1 MAMGVIFC
9 SDFIICPASTR
20 MSERPPENVKTTLN
34 VFLKRVPAGW
44 CHRKKIPLA
53 TLALKVYHSLSNL
66 SPGLENRVAYRK
78 CGYDHELERLSKP
91 NQRHTT

>member
-44 CHRKKIPLA
+44 CHRKKN
-53 TLALKVYHSLSNL
+53 TFSNFSLESV
-66 SPGLENRVAYRK
+66 S
-78 CGYDHELERLSKP
+78 
-91 NQRHTT
+91 